1 VSVVLWWNTL
11 TLATGS
17 GTIGAMRRLILYLLI
32 LGVILFYAGSAGAAA
47 TPYYGAVS
55 SFVTGATARDRVAT
69 STAPT
74 GGSPAPS
81 ATAAA
86 TATPISAAAGVSP
99 TVSAASPAP
108 SPTRPGVAAPTT
120 KAGAAPPMKGTVV
133 ATLTPRQLAAEVQ
146 HIKSAKV
153 PQGRINFLILG
164 SDNDPKFQYYTHPPT
179 QVMIVLSL
187 DTIHNKITMLS
198 ISRDLWVHI
207 PGYPY
212 NTLPD
217 GSGGIGWSKIMIASK
232 LDFNSSACTVENDFG
247 IPIDHWIWVGLK
259 GFTNVIN
266 TLHGAT
272 VDATHP
278 VVDDTY
284 PDDLSGNPNTYRRIY
299 IPPGP
304 QHLNGDD
311 ALHFVR
317 SRHGDSSSDFGRSDR
332 QQILIDQ
339 LRRTFAGQDSTT
351 LVSLLPQ
358 LLQDFG
364 GELKTDAT
372 IDLSTAT
379 QYLALFQ
386 ALKNQKPTNVV
397 LSPPYSSSQSAYD
410 SDPDVVRALGYSPV
424 QEDALAPNWP
434 LIDPLIAQL
443 FGGQVQHPSLMPKD
457 YCTLVPGAVT
467 Q

>member
-47 TPYYGAVS
+47 VPYYGAVS

-108 SPTRPGVAAPTT
+108 SPTPPDVASPTT
-120 KAGAAPPMKGTVV
+120 KAGVTVPAKGTVV

-153 PQGRINFLILG
+153 PQGRTNFLILG
-164 SDNDPKFQYYTHPPT
+164 SDNDQKFASYQHPLT
-179 QVMIVLSL
+179 QVVIVASL
-187 DTIHNKITMLS
+187 DNTSHKITLLS
-198 ISRDLWVHI
+198 ISRDLWVRI
-207 PGYPY
+207 PGYKY
-212 NTLPD
+212 NTAPD
-217 GSGGIGWSKIMIASK
+217 GTGGVGWAKIDVASK
-232 LDFNSSACTVENDFG
+232 NGFDSSACTVENDFG
-247 IPIDHWIWVGLK
+247 IPIDHWIWVGLN
-259 GFTNVIN
+259 GFKTVIDD
-266 TLHGAT
+266 LHGT
-272 VDATHP
+272 TLDVTHP

-284 PDDLSGNPNTYRRIY
+284 PDDLSGNPYAYRRIY

-304 QHLNGDD
+304 QHLNGDA

-317 SRHGDSSSDFGRSDR
+317 SRHGDAQGDFGRSDR
-332 QQILIDQ
+332 QQVLIDQ

-372 IDLSTAT
+372 VDFSTAT

-397 LSPPYSSSQSAYD
+397 LSPPYSYDQYAYD
-410 SDPDVVRALGYSPV
+410 YDPDVARETGQSPFR
-424 QEDALAPNWP
+424 EYALAPNWN
-434 LIDPLIAQL
+434 LIDPKIVQL
-443 FGGQVQHPSLMPKD
+443 FGGQANPSQMPNN
-457 YCTLVPGAVT
+457 YCARVPGAVT